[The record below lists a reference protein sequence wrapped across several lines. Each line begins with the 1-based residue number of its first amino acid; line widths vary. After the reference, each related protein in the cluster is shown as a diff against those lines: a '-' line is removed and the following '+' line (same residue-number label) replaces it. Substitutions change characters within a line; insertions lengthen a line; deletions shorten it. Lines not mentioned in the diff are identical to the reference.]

1 MRIYRATYTDKNK
14 ILHTHVVMT
23 VEQLI
28 QVKRKARQADCVVFV
43 ETLNY
48 RPAVVTTSKPA

>member
-1 MRIYRATYTDKNK
+1 MRIYRATYTDKKNV
-14 ILHTHVVMT
+14 LHTHVVMT

-28 QVKRKARQADCVVFV
+28 QIKKKARQADCVVFV
-43 ETLNY
+43 ERLNY